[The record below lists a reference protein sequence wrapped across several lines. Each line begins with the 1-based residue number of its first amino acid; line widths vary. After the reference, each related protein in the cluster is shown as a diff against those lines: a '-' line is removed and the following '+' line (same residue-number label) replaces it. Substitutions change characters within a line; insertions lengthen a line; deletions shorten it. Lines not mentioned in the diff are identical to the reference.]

1 MKDVHKLTDDA
12 LVELYA
18 NGNNEAFDILL
29 NRYQSKLY
37 SYIFYTVKD
46 EDVANDLFQET
57 FVKVI
62 LRIQSR
68 RYVAAGR
75 FAAWINRIAHNLII
89 DYFRQRENE
98 CLVSDE
104 ECGSDTLNN
113 YQLLDDAYEVNLL
126 NNQTMKDIKQL
137 CKMLPEPQSRVLY
150 LRYYCNM
157 SFKEIAQ
164 ELNISINTAL
174 GRMRYAIL
182 NIRRLA
188 TENNISL
195 SLS

>member
-1 MKDVHKLTDDA
+1 
-12 LVELYA
+12 
-18 NGNNEAFDILL
+18 
-29 NRYQSKLY
+29 
-37 SYIFYTVKD
+37 
-46 EDVANDLFQET
+46 
-57 FVKVI
+57 
-62 LRIQSR
+62 
-68 RYVAAGR
+68 
-75 FAAWINRIAHNLII
+75 
-89 DYFRQRENE
+89 
-98 CLVSDE
+98 
-104 ECGSDTLNN
+104 
-113 YQLLDDAYEVNLL
+113 
-126 NNQTMKDIKQL
+126 
-137 CKMLPEPQSRVLY
+137 MLPEPQSRVLY

>member
-98 CLVSDE
+98 YLVSDE
-104 ECGSDTLNN
+104 ECGSDARNN

-126 NNQTMKDIKQL
+126 NDQTMKDIRQL
-137 CKMLPEPQSRVLY
+137 CKMLPEPQRRVLY

-174 GRMRYAIL
+174 WRMRYAIL

>member
-1 MKDVHKLTDDA
+1 M
-12 LVELYA
+12 
-18 NGNNEAFDILL
+18 
-29 NRYQSKLY
+29 
-37 SYIFYTVKD
+37 
-46 EDVANDLFQET
+46 
-57 FVKVI
+57 
-62 LRIQSR
+62 
-68 RYVAAGR
+68 
-75 FAAWINRIAHNLII
+75 
-89 DYFRQRENE
+89 
-98 CLVSDE
+98 SDE
-104 ECGSDTLNN
+104 ECGSDALNN